1 MNMRGFPWL
10 LAPLAVALL
19 GLAYACGGST
29 LSSPTRGDAGVDA
42 VVATDAGAAACTP
55 CTAQSDC
62 TGGAICAPLGGSGSF
77 CVKTCETSSQCASD
91 ETCTPVESPTGG
103 QAGGCVP
110 RGGVCGGSP
119 TKDAG
124 SGGITDA
131 SACSNLVPPDKMASC
146 QCPSGRTCSPN
157 GCRYQEYC
165 NTTTNTCQPAP
176 VGCGTAGGVYDGG
189 APPTG
194 SVGADGGSVSRLLF
208 GIVGDTR
215 PPSEDDTSGYPTQVI
230 TKIFADIQ
238 ALSPR
243 PSFLVSTGDYQFS
256 NPTGTEAA
264 TQLDLYEGARAQF
277 TGPEFPTMGNHEC
290 TGLTNSNCGM
300 GNTDGITNNFTSF
313 LQKMLAPIGQTDP
326 NYEID
331 INASDSSWT
340 SKFLFVAGNSWDQ
353 TKANWLDQ
361 AMSRAT
367 TYTFLVRHE
376 PASASSAPGV
386 GPAEVIMTHHPYTL
400 SFVGHTHTYQQSS
413 AREVIIGNGG
423 APLSGGVDYGFGMVS
438 QQADGSIAVDMIDYS
453 TGLADA
459 TFHFAVKPDGSPA
472 Q

>member
-10 LAPLAVALL
+10 LAPLAIALV
-19 GLAYACGGST
+19 GLAYACGGATQNSA
-29 LSSPTRGDAGVDA
+29 SPGDAGVDV
-42 VVATDAGAAACTP
+42 VVATDAGACTP
-55 CTAQSDC
+55 CKAQSDC
-62 TGGAICAPLGGSGSF
+62 SAGAICAPLGGSGSF
-77 CVKTCETSSQCASD
+77 CVKTCDTSTQCASD
-91 ETCTPVESPTGG
+91 ETCTRVEGATGG

-124 SGGITDA
+124 GGGITDA
-131 SACSNLVPPDKMASC
+131 AACSNLAPPEKMANC

-157 GCRYQEYC
+157 GCRYGDYC

-194 SVGADGGSVSRLLF
+194 SVGADGGAVSRLLF

-230 TKIFADIQ
+230 TKIFGDIQ

-243 PSFLVSTGDYQFS
+243 PSFVISTGDYQYA
-256 NPTGTEAA
+256 NPTGTEGP
-264 TQLDLYEGARAQF
+264 TQLDLYAGARAQF
-277 TGPEFPTMGNHEC
+277 TGPAFPTMGNHEC
-290 TGLTNSNCGM
+290 TGFTNSNCGM
-300 GNTDGITNNFTSF
+300 GNPDGITNNFTAF

-331 INASDSSWT
+331 VNASDSSWT
-340 SKFLFVAGNSWDQ
+340 AKFLFVAGNAWDQ

-376 PASASSAPGV
+376 PASAASAPGV

-400 SFVGHTHTYQQSS
+400 SFVGHTHTYQQSGP
-413 AREVIIGNGG
+413 REVIIGNGG
-423 APLSGGVDYGFGMVS
+423 APLSGGVDYGFGMIS
-438 QQADGSIAVDMIDYS
+438 QQPDGSIAVDMIDYS